1 MKKVIKIKKEILN
14 LDKIITKSNI
24 VIIQIGK
31 FLVEL

>member
-14 LDKIITKSNI
+14 LDKIITKNSL